1 MPGGTKRTH
10 HYHAESKILE
20 GNLTLPLSQTVYPVG
35 HTQHVGEAP
44 GYKALRSGE
53 YRIEGVVSIAAHSC
67 HVAGNPNP
75 KPEGGWSTLS
85 TTVIEGLNI
94 LEVVTADR
102 VVGQIMTEHP
112 AEGYVPK
119 ISFLGTR
126 FENLRIAGRPLE
138 LDLDLEIL
146 GATPKN
152 DGPYTKE
159 SGVVSRVS
167 GQYKRILGHKQV
179 TDEVNQRF
187 KQLSGKLGKG
197 DELECSLINQ
207 VGGSFPGLS
216 FGHVIHIP
224 MVGTITLAKL
234 SVVHEDVQA
243 KGGTPKKTTV
253 RLTMLECKFGCAI
266 AGTMDLGGPGNNGT
280 TVP

>member
-1 MPGGTKRTH
+1 MPGTTKRTH
-10 HYHAESKILE
+10 NYHAEAKILE
-20 GNLTLPLSQTVYPVG
+20 GNLTLPLSQIVYPVG
-35 HTQHVGEAP
+35 HTQHVGQAP

-53 YRIEGVVSIAAHSC
+53 YRIEGVVSVAAHSC

-146 GATPKN
+146 GAPPKN
-152 DGPYTKE
+152 DGAYTKE

-179 TDEVNQRF
+179 TDEVSQRF

-266 AGTMDLGGPGNNGT
+266 AGTMDLGGPGNNGSS
-280 TVP
+280 VP